1 MIFEQTCDL
10 LINKYRTRTEDLYIA
25 DLVIGLNLTAV
36 RLSDNSVGVASNI
49 SENHNFCTK
58 GSRDFGD
65 LAPLKIKGRNV
76 TEILKTG
83 KESGIISSLKTAVIN
98 AVSSGLIPTGKYRI
112 IDNCDPIDL
121 IDLSSGK
128 TISVV
133 GAFQSYIQKI
143 ASTANRLFILELNE
157 KALSDEQ
164 RKYFIQA
171 DKYPEAFSVSDI
183 VIITGQTLVNHTIDD
198 LLSATSPRTLVIV
211 TGPSAGILPEIMFE
225 NGVDIIGSTR
235 ITKPELLFDV
245 VSQGGAG
252 YHLFEYCAKKICIL
266 NESETQA

>member
-10 LINKYRTRTEDLYIA
+10 LLNKYRTTTEDLFIA

-49 SENHNFCTK
+49 SENHSYCTK
-58 GSRDFGD
+58 SSRDFGD
-65 LAPLKIKGRNV
+65 LTPLKIKGRNV
-76 TEILKTG
+76 TEILTTG

-98 AVSSGLIPTGKYRI
+98 AVSSGLITAGVYRI
-112 IDNCDPIDL
+112 IEDCDPIDI
-121 IDLSSGK
+121 IDLSPGK
-128 TISVV
+128 TISIV
-133 GAFQSYIQKI
+133 GAFQSYIRKI
-143 ASTANRLFILELNE
+143 EATGNRLFILELNE

-164 RKYFIQA
+164 KKYFIQA
-171 DKYPEAFSVSDI
+171 DKYREAFSVSDI
-183 VIITGQTLVNHTIDD
+183 AIITGQTLVNHTIDD
-198 LLSATSPRTLVIV
+198 LLSAASPFTSIIV

-225 NGVDIIGSTR
+225 KGVDIIGATR

-252 YHLFEYCAKKICIL
+252 YHLFEYCAKKISIL
-266 NESETQA
+266 NES